1 MKRGIIVF
9 ALILTVLLVL
19 QFLSSKIFSSN
30 LMFWEEA
37 ILIERKFRLG
47 AEIVLNNE
55 LNNIYLIF
63 DFLSKLLNFLDSNIL
78 FFPSK
83 LKIFIW
89 DVNFIHTMISLP
101 IMILLSFLLSLKRIK
116 DVKIFLIIFIIL
128 WFIPLPYVTEK
139 TGDYFINKTGFNI
152 KLPWSS
158 DTVWIWSGER
168 YKKAA
173 YTIFEYKWKQ
183 KNENSTKANIKISC
197 LGHYQLFINDKSI
210 YNGSSFAI
218 FPRIYLD
225 TLDIKNYI
233 GKGENKINIICNFI
247 NKPVHEYFFY
257 PEPALLV
264 GGSITDGLLEYNLA
278 DNRLWLSS
286 TLTNYSDGLP
296 ISQDAGFAEMIDFT
310 RKFPELKQ
318 STKLKLPE
326 YQISLRPLPL
336 LEYED
341 IIPKKASDST
351 YDFGRFITGYLEV
364 KSNTEKICQVKFTW
378 GVVVNK
384 EGYTERYMD
393 QVDTVKL
400 PAGKKLWQQ
409 FSRRS
414 GRYLTVDKDDC
425 LGKIEVDLKRVG
437 MPFTQPKSPTFDS
450 KLDEKIY
457 QISLN
462 SLVNNVQDHFEDSVD
477 REKAM
482 YLGDTLAISKCLMV
496 DEQNF
501 NLVKEMI
508 KQFGESQRKD
518 GSFPSMTPSGVEQTI
533 PSYTLQWIPLLELYV
548 TESNDLDF
556 AREMYPVVEKVIAWA
571 ESNESEE
578 GFIFNKKNED
588 WWLFTD
594 WTPMH
599 EVSLKY
605 STILQIWYIKSLD
618 SAANIASLIGKSNE
632 NYLNKENTIKNLLL
646 KYAFDGRVNK
656 FADSFDL
663 ENRSNHGLITNA
675 LAGKFG
681 IFPGTKEEGIAILNF
696 PDLLTYSPFSQTWV
710 IEWLIKND
718 KKELAKQTMRFYW
731 GGMVNEE
738 ATSIYEMYKP
748 GVLKPT
754 GSYSHA
760 WGCGPVFLFPQIL
773 GAS

>member
-1 MKRGIIVF
+1 MKRGIIIF
-9 ALILTVLLVL
+9 ALILTVLLIL

-30 LMFWEEA
+30 LMYWEEA

-47 AEIVLNNE
+47 AEIVLNKE

-63 DFLSKLLNFLDSNIL
+63 DFLSKLLNSLDSNIL

-101 IMILLSFLLSLKRIK
+101 VLILLSFLLIWKKIK
-116 DVKIFLIIFIIL
+116 EMKILLIIFIIV
-128 WFIPLPYVTEK
+128 WFIPLGYVTDK

-168 YKKAA
+168 YKKDA

-183 KNENSTKANIKISC
+183 KNENSPKANIKISC

-210 YNGSSFAI
+210 YNGPSFAI
-218 FPRIYLD
+218 LPRIYLD
-225 TLDIKNYI
+225 TLDIKNHI

-264 GGSITDGLLEYNLA
+264 GGGIEDGLWEYNLA

-286 TLTNYSDGLP
+286 PLTNYSDGLP
-296 ISQDAGFAEMIDFT
+296 ISQDAGFAEMIDLT

-341 IIPKKASDST
+341 IIPKKISEIT
-351 YDFGRFITGYLEV
+351 YDFGRFLTGYLEV
-364 KSNTEKICQVKFTW
+364 KSNVEKSCQAKFTW
-378 GVVVNK
+378 GVIVNS

-400 PAGKKLWQQ
+400 PVGKKLWQQ

-414 GRYLTVDKDDC
+414 GRYLTVDKDNC
-425 LGKIEVDLKRVG
+425 RGEIEVGFKRVG
-437 MPFTQPKSPTFDS
+437 MPFTEPKRPAFGSR
-450 KLDEKIY
+450 LDEEIY
-457 QISLN
+457 KISLN

-496 DEQNF
+496 DDQNF

-508 KQFGESQRKD
+508 KQFAKSQRKD

-533 PSYTLQWIPLLELYV
+533 PSYTLQWIPLLDLYV
-548 TESNDLDF
+548 TKSNDLDF
-556 AREMYPVVEKVIAWA
+556 ARKMYTVVENVMAWA
-571 ESNESEE
+571 ESNESKE

-594 WTPMH
+594 WTPIH
-599 EVSLKY
+599 EGSYKY
-605 STILQIWYIKSLD
+605 STVLQIWYIKSLD
-618 SAANIASLIGKSNE
+618 SAANIASLIGKSNG
-632 NYLNKENTIKNLLL
+632 NFIDKENTIKNLLL
-646 KYAFDGRVNK
+646 KYAFDDEVNK

-663 ENRSNHGLITNA
+663 ENKSNHSLITNA
-675 LAGKFG
+675 LSGKFG
-681 IFPGTKEEGIAILNF
+681 IFPGTKEEGVAVSSF
-696 PDLLTYSPFSQTWV
+696 SDLLTDSPFSQTWV

-718 KKELAKQTMRFYW
+718 KKELAKQTMRSYW
-731 GGMVNEE
+731 GSMVNEG
-738 ATSIYEMYKP
+738 ATSVYEMYKP

-760 WGCGPVFLFPQIL
+760 WGCGPIFLYPQFL
-773 GAS
+773 